1 MHTITEDGQQ
11 QRRSTLELV
20 LLALRNRALEGHV
33 PAVRACVKYL
43 MQFEPQESGS
53 EGGLLLLGA
62 PVSLAE
68 AIPLAEKRN
77 AEAIAR
83 RLAQGKKIS

>member
-1 MHTITEDGQQ
+1 M
-11 QRRSTLELV
+11 
-20 LLALRNRALEGHV
+20 LLALRNRAADGHV
-33 PAVRACVKYL
+33 PAFRACVKYL
-43 MQFEPQESGS
+43 MKFDPQESGS